1 MLKTSS
7 GGQSGQSALGGL
19 EKRLTGSVPDDSAV
33 PAPLRK
39 AVRFMLGGASVTV
52 LAGLFSLIVAIAD
65 PSLINGGKQ
74 PTSNQLTGD
83 IVQVILLTIVY
94 SALWVLMARK
104 NRSGRSWAR
113 IVASVLFALSTFS
126 VYSSVNSLHAGE
138 TVRVVDIVSF
148 VLVVAEWLCGL
159 GAVALLWRSESTAY
173 FKSNS
178 ALR

>member
-1 MLKTSS
+1 MLS
-7 GGQSGQSALGGL
+7 GA
-19 EKRLTGSVPDDSAV
+19 A
-33 PAPLRK
+33 
-39 AVRFMLGGASVTV
+39 VTV

-65 PSLINGGKQ
+65 PSLINGGKK

-83 IVQVILLTIVY
+83 IVQVVLLTIVY
-94 SALWVLMARK
+94 CALWVLMARK
-104 NRSGRSWAR
+104 NRAGRSWAR
-113 IVASVLFALSTFS
+113 IAASVLFALSTFS
-126 VYSSVNSLHAGE
+126 LYSSVNSLHGGE

-159 GAVALLWRSESTAY
+159 GAVALLWRTESTVY

>member
-7 GGQSGQSALGGL
+7 SGQSGHSPLASL
-19 EKRLTGSVPDDSAV
+19 EKRLAGTDPDDSAV
-33 PAPLRK
+33 PSPVRK
-39 AVRFMLGGASVTV
+39 AVRFMLSGAAVTV

-65 PSLINGGKQ
+65 PSLINGGKK

-83 IVQVILLTIVY
+83 IVQVVLLTIVY
-94 SALWVLMARK
+94 CALWVLMARK
-104 NRSGRSWAR
+104 NRAGRTWAR

-126 VYSSVNSLHAGE
+126 LYSSVNSLHAGQ

-148 VLVVAEWLCGL
+148 ILVVAEWLCGL
-159 GAVALLWRSESTAY
+159 GAVALLWRAESTVY

>member
-7 GGQSGQSALGGL
+7 SGQSGQSSLASL
-19 EKRLTGSVPDDSAV
+19 EKKLTGSVPDDSAV
-33 PAPLRK
+33 PAPVRK
-39 AVRFMLGGASVTV
+39 AVRFMLGGAGVTV
-52 LAGLFSLIVAIAD
+52 LAGLFSLIVAISD
-65 PSLINGGKQ
+65 PNLINGGKK

-83 IVQVILLTIVY
+83 IVQIILLTIVY
-94 SALWVLMARK
+94 CALWVLMARM
-104 NRSGRSWAR
+104 NRSGRTWAR

-126 VYSSVNSLHAGE
+126 LYSSVNSLHGGQ

-148 VLVVAEWLCGL
+148 LLVVAEWLCGL
-159 GAVALLWRSESTAY
+159 GAVALLWRAESTAY